1 MFVHKDIIIVF
12 LFIFFIS
19 LIILFLF
26 LKDLRG
32 VIKTLQGFTG
42 KPLKS
47 SKLFFFKLFEPI
59 IFNLNTIL
67 SKYEDRVR
75 IEKLKVFFFDYFFK
89 NFPDPLLIIDQHS
102 NILELNNASQ
112 ELLGK
117 ESKGKNIFSAVRIPE
132 LGELIDEST
141 KKRKPVQAEV
151 NLIYPSERIYNIWI
165 SGSRDVGRNKL
176 NFIRLYDS
184 TAEHNLQN
192 LQKDFIAN
200 ASHELKTPISVI
212 IGYCETFLS
221 EKKTNRNL
229 NNTFLKTMTNEAHR
243 MSRLVDELLSLSR
256 IERTEFSPPDERVDL
271 KSILKDVEIIC
282 VERKLFKKIKCK
294 FYMPKKSIYV
304 IGDET
309 ELKQVFFNVIENAV
323 THSQSKKP
331 ISLTIKQ
338 NQKSVILIVEDFG
351 IGISNQNIP
360 LLTKRF
366 FRIDPSRSRNEGNT
380 GLGLSIVKHILNRHG
395 ASFKIESE
403 VGKGSKFIISFK
415 SSFVNN

>member
-32 VIKTLQGFTG
+32 VIKTLQRFTG
-42 KPLKS
+42 KPLRS
-47 SKLFFFKLFEPI
+47 SQLFFFKLFEPI

-176 NFIRLYDS
+176 NFIRLYD
-184 TAEHNLQN
+184 
-192 LQKDFIAN
+192 
-200 ASHELKTPISVI
+200 
-212 IGYCETFLS
+212 
-221 EKKTNRNL
+221 
-229 NNTFLKTMTNEAHR
+229 
-243 MSRLVDELLSLSR
+243 
-256 IERTEFSPPDERVDL
+256 
-271 KSILKDVEIIC
+271 
-282 VERKLFKKIKCK
+282 
-294 FYMPKKSIYV
+294 
-304 IGDET
+304 
-309 ELKQVFFNVIENAV
+309 
-323 THSQSKKP
+323 
-331 ISLTIKQ
+331 
-338 NQKSVILIVEDFG
+338 
-351 IGISNQNIP
+351 
-360 LLTKRF
+360 
-366 FRIDPSRSRNEGNT
+366 
-380 GLGLSIVKHILNRHG
+380 
-395 ASFKIESE
+395 
-403 VGKGSKFIISFK
+403 
-415 SSFVNN
+415 